1 MLCLSLTV
9 KPSTSTEATVAP
21 PHSTE
26 CFNWTNQSA
35 ASTITSVTGH
45 MLSTPWMREARV
57 VGLLGP
63 ALLCYCAAASTF
75 SSSGNQRIRDRSEI
89 ADSGTE
95 VRGQRCVNYGL
106 HDNQPTET
114 VELQT
119 YPSGVSTPG
128 YNKPVALT
136 LESTKLQRRTLQT
149 QDRPAAVVKHENH
162 RVPSGL
168 CHAES
173 RHTALPPRPDRV
185 CQPVL

>member
-35 ASTITSVTGH
+35 AGTRTSVTGH

-63 ALLCYCAAASTF
+63 ALLLRSRQYVYIFTAVNDTKTLF
-75 SSSGNQRIRDRSEI
+75 SSSGSQRIRDRSEI

-95 VRGQRCVNYGL
+95 VRGVFTMDYTIISPQKQWNC
-106 HDNQPTET
+106 
-114 VELQT
+114 
-119 YPSGVSTPG
+119 
-128 YNKPVALT
+128 
-136 LESTKLQRRTLQT
+136 
-149 QDRPAAVVKHENH
+149 KHIP
-162 RVPSGL
+162 RV
-168 CHAES
+168 
-173 RHTALPPRPDRV
+173 
-185 CQPVL
+185 

>member
-1 MLCLSLTV
+1 
-9 KPSTSTEATVAP
+9 
-21 PHSTE
+21 
-26 CFNWTNQSA
+26 
-35 ASTITSVTGH
+35 
-45 MLSTPWMREARV
+45 MREARV

-75 SSSGNQRIRDRSEI
+75 SSSGSQRIRDRSEI

-95 VRGQRCVNYGL
+95 VRGQRCVYYGL

-136 LESTKLQRRTLQT
+136 RVHQATEEDAPNTGQARGRGQT
-149 QDRPAAVVKHENH
+149 RKS
-162 RVPSGL
+162 PS
-168 CHAES
+168 AQWTVS
-173 RHTALPPRPDRV
+173 R
-185 CQPVL
+185 